1 MMRLKSFRRKKIQK
15 TSKKYL
21 TDESSEGITRLRRC
35 GTEQKLSARGGSL
48 TSEERVGKKSF
59 EFDHSAPTKVG
70 VELDQILF
78 NWRV

>member
-1 MMRLKSFRRKKIQK
+1 MVNRKFSASAAKK
-15 TSKKYL
+15 SKKYL
-21 TDESSEGITRLRRC
+21 TDGASEGITRLRRC